1 MSFDGLMLHKVTDDL
16 NKALKHGRI
25 QKIYQLSTFELLFSV
40 KTRQKHQL
48 MLNASRQDARI
59 SLTYDTYDKP
69 MEPPMFC
76 MFLRKHL
83 EGGTIESFTQHQN
96 DRVIDIAVLTV
107 DERKARTKKHLI
119 FEILGKDTNI
129 IVTKEDYSILD
140 SLNHVSP
147 FETTRTVA
155 PGAIY
160 EFPEDT
166 RINPRDEEA
175 LKTVLDTKP
184 MESTKDFLN
193 SIQGIS
199 PLFAQEVLYR
209 QETNRTSVFET
220 MKTLMASYDPV
231 IKIGKKTVY
240 AFYDITHKDGET
252 LHFDSL
258 SHMLDQAAQIK
269 GKKHKKNQHEKHLAK
284 FIKRELDKKN
294 AKLEALQK
302 DLRKTENIDED
313 RIKGELVL
321 TYQHQINEG
330 DTSLTCLNYYTNE
343 HTTID
348 LDSKKTPI
356 ENSNAFFKRYKK
368 RKRSI
373 PHLKKAIRRVKR
385 EKAYFQELES
395 QLEYAELS
403 DLYEIRDELVEKG
416 YMKPSSKT
424 DQKKLSKKAKHLKFI
439 DETGVEILVGKN
451 NLQNANLTHNVA
463 KHNDV
468 WFHTKDAPGS
478 HVIAKT
484 TLDII
489 GETTLRTAANLAALY
504 SKMRYSS
511 SVPVDYTEV
520 RHVKKIPGRPANE
533 VRYSGQKTLFID
545 PDEELP
551 TKLKTKK

>member
-1 MSFDGLMLHKVTDDL
+1 MSFDGLMLHKVTNDL
-16 NKALKHGRI
+16 NKALKSGRI

-40 KTRQKHQL
+40 KTREKHQL

-69 MEPPMFC
+69 MDPPMFC

-83 EGGTIESFTQHQN
+83 EGGIIESFTQHEN
-96 DRVIDIAVLTV
+96 DRVIDLAVLTV
-107 DERKARTKKHLI
+107 DERKARTRKHLI
-119 FEILGKDTNI
+119 FEILGKDTNL
-129 IVTKEDYSILD
+129 IVTKEDYTILD

-147 FETTRTVA
+147 FETSRTVA
-155 PGAIY
+155 PGAVY
-160 EFPEDT
+160 QFPEDT
-166 RINPRDEEA
+166 RINPKDEDA
-175 LKTVLDTKP
+175 LKSVFETESL
-184 MESTKDFLN
+184 ESTKDFLN
-193 SIQGIS
+193 TIQGIS

-209 QETNRTSVFET
+209 QETNHTSLLDTF
-220 MKTLMASYDPV
+220 KTLMTTYDPV
-231 IKIGKKTVY
+231 IKTGKKTVY

-252 LHFDSL
+252 MHFDTL

-269 GKKHKKNQHEKHLAK
+269 GKKHKKNQHERHLAK

-321 TYQHQINEG
+321 TYQHQISED

-343 HTTID
+343 QNTIE
-348 LDSKKTPI
+348 LDPHKTPI
-356 ENSNAFFKRYKK
+356 ENSNAYFKRYKK

-373 PHLKKAIRRVKR
+373 PHLKKAIRKVKR

-403 DLYEIRDELVEKG
+403 DLYEIRSELVDKG
-416 YMKPSSKT
+416 YMKPSNKT
-424 DQKKLSKKAKHLKFI
+424 DQKKLSKKAKHLKFT
-439 DETGVEILVGKN
+439 DEDGVVILVGKN

-468 WFHTKDAPGS
+468 WFHTKGSPGS

-484 TLDII
+484 TIDEI

-520 RHVKKIPGRPANE
+520 RNVKKIPGHPANE

-545 PDEELP
+545 PDEDLP
-551 TKLKTKK
+551 DKLKTKK

>member
-1 MSFDGLMLHKVTDDL
+1 MLHKVTDDL

-69 MEPPMFC
+69 MDPPMFC

-83 EGGTIESFTQHQN
+83 EGGTIESFNQHQN

-484 TLDII
+484 TLDKI